1 MIGKFNRFQIDL
13 RYAYR
18 VAKRDLVGTNVN
30 WHRRRFTAFANSP
43 KKRPAEPLLAGRVIL
58 GGTGNSA
65 RDLRSDQKCRNH
77 GRQADE
83 SEKLIH

>member
-1 MIGKFNRFQIDL
+1 MIGKINRFQVDL

-18 VAKRDLVGTNVN
+18 VDKRDLVVTNVN
-30 WHRRRFTAFANSP
+30 EGSTAIYGLRELAE
-43 KKRPAEPLLAGRVIL
+43 KRPAEPLLAGRVIL
-58 GGTGNSA
+58 GGTGNPA